1 MIMAILSSRDV
12 NFIKLKSLKKDHL
25 IGFCKCYSIQIPKSK
40 SIQEMIKNVL
50 VAFDGNHVSNVQI
63 NEYIKKLYF
72 DVRREEIKKT
82 GADHTSIVGEL
93 NKVDAHIWGM
103 VQGKADAYIQSNY
116 VRRYFKFKDLITA
129 VRESLLDA
137 MEAYTLC
144 TWYNHWSTV
153 FLEDLICQNEKV
165 IPIIKKVKGVDV
177 IWNEQA
183 VDIKATNLPKEWFRD
198 GYTIDDAIENPV
210 RACEYLYTYQ
220 GAERFGSEN
229 RFFVVV
235 YDRANPND
243 SWKIKRE
250 YSLIK
255 ESVDSF
261 FSQDV
266 ELDPISFSFG
276 KNKMPHLAHAK
287 MMFIVK

>member
-1 MIMAILSSRDV
+1 MAILSIRDI
-12 NFIKLKSLKKDHL
+12 NFIKLKSLKKDYL
-25 IGFCKCYSIQIPKSK
+25 KKFCDRFKIQSSNNIT
-40 SIQEMIKNVL
+40 EAIKNIL
-50 VAFDGNHVSNVQI
+50 LAFDNGSISTRQI
-63 NEYIKKLYF
+63 NEYIKNLYSQI
-72 DVRREEIKKT
+72 RNEEIRIT
-82 GADHTSIVGEL
+82 GANHESIVEEL
-93 NKVDAHIWGM
+93 NRVDSHIWGM

-116 VRRYFKFKDLITA
+116 VRKYFKFDELVSA
-129 VRESLLDA
+129 VRESLFNA

-165 IPIIKKVKGVDV
+165 VPIIKKVKGVDV

-183 VDIKATNLPKEWFRD
+183 IDIKATNLPKEWFRD
-198 GYTIDDAIENPV
+198 GYTIDDAINNPI

-220 GAERFGSEN
+220 GAERFGAEN
-229 RFFVVV
+229 RFFVIV
-235 YDRANPND
+235 YDRVNPTD

-261 FSQDV
+261 FNQDMQ
-266 ELDPISFSFG
+266 LDPISFSFG
-276 KNKMPHLAHAK
+276 EKKTPHLAHAK